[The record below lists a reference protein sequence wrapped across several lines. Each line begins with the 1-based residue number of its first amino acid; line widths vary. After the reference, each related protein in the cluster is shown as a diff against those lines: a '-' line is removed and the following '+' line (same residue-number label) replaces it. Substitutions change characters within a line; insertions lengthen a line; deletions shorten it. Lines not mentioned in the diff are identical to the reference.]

1 MVLCS
6 PIPLNFC
13 CWLQFLFTFSI
24 GFLVAVFISKENLV
38 GVGMDNGITDNFL
51 SQLVYIYHLF
61 RTPSV
66 LKNLMF

>member
-38 GVGMDNGITDNFL
+38 WVGMDNGITDNFL
-51 SQLVYIYHLF
+51 SVYIYHLF
-61 RTPSV
+61 YTPSV
-66 LKNLMF
+66 LKTLMF